1 LLGNDW
7 RFVIDF
13 NLNDIDNSKYKLDEH
28 NDIVLNHD
36 KPDVEFNDDGSVH
49 INTPGDYWISVDFD
63 CNPVHIFRD
72 HDGKRWHYD
81 RTAIGTA
88 VRTERLDDPALD

>member
-49 INTPGDYWISVDFD
+49 INTPGDYFFSNNDWEFVTIRCVQRRGGEQHYHRD
-63 CNPVHIFRD
+63 NPD
-72 HDGKRWHYD
+72 D
-81 RTAIGTA
+81 R
-88 VRTERLDDPALD
+88 ALD